1 MSKVY
6 QIVTDKVLAMID
18 GGVAPW
24 KRPWKVGA
32 GKQRSIDMISKG
44 TYYNGINQFM
54 LSMTASLNGWSNV
67 WLTFN
72 MIKARGGTI
81 KEDQKKNGS
90 CAYFYKMV
98 QRDNA
103 ITGDPEYS
111 HPIFRFFLVYNLD
124 QVDGII
130 VKGVNDGS
138 VNVPETLPLPQS
150 IVDGYQNAPEIRF
163 GGSGAYY
170 QPVTDKVAMPLLSA
184 FDTPEQY
191 YATMFHELAHS
202 TGHLTRLNRKEVM
215 DPVGYG
221 SHDYSLEELVA
232 ELTSVYLCDECGIA
246 NDRTL
251 ENSANYLGNWYKALK
266 NDPKMFATAAARAQK
281 AATHIL
287 GKVED
292 AAQED

>member
-1 MSKVY
+1 MSKVH
-6 QIVTDKVLAMID
+6 QILTDKVLAMID
-18 GGVAPW
+18 SGVAPW
-24 KRPWKVGA
+24 KRPWRAA
-32 GKQRSIDMISKG
+32 GRPRNIRG
-44 TYYNGINQFM
+44 TNYHGINYFM
-54 LSMTASLNGWSNV
+54 LSMVAEMNGWSNV
-67 WLTFN
+67 WMTFN
-72 MIKARGGTI
+72 QIKEKGGTI
-81 KEDQKKNGS
+81 KEDQKKNGT
-90 CAYFYKMV
+90 CAYFFKMLERENTV
-98 QRDNA
+98 
-103 ITGDPEYS
+103 TGDMENS
-111 HPIFRFFLVYNLD
+111 HPIFRFFLVFNLD

-130 VKGVNDGS
+130 VKGVNDGNGAS
-138 VNVPETLPLPQS
+138 HAEMPAPQS
-150 IVDGYQNAPEIRF
+150 IVDGYAGRPEIRF
-163 GGSGAYY
+163 GGSSAYY
-170 QPVTDKVAMPLLSA
+170 QPVTDKVTMPLLSA

-202 TGHLTRLNRKEVM
+202 TGHLSRLNRKEVM

-221 SHDYSLEELVA
+221 SHEYSLEELVA